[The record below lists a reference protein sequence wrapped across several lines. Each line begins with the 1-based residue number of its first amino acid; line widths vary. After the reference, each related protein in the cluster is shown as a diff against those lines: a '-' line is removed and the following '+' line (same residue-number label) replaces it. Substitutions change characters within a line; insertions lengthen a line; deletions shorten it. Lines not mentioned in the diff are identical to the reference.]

1 MESEK
6 TSLYK
11 QWDERKSMMDQS
23 LELQLFYRDC
33 QNADNQMAKQEV
45 CNNGI
50 HYVFINDYTRT
61 ITFKSLNKWLVICA
75 LKENCIIL

>member
-50 HYVFINDYTRT
+50 HYVFIND
-61 ITFKSLNKWLVICA
+61 
-75 LKENCIIL
+75 